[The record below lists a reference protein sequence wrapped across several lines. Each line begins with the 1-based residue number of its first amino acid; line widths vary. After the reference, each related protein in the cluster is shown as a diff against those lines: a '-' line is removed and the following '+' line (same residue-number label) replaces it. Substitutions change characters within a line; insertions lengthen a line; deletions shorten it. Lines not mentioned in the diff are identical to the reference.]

1 MPLKGFKYPDGEKV
15 SLEDVRKGKVDI
27 EKMGVA
33 LPTLLYMS
41 HQRDPNRK
49 PSTTELL
56 IGTCQAYL
64 QRTEDYYVDPQ
75 ENAFALAGT
84 IHHSKLEGSAS
95 DDMLAELPLEHMDI
109 TGIVD
114 LYDVK
119 NKILIDYKNT
129 GSYKASQ
136 ILGMQSFESEHET
149 EVYKRNGRWGRAG
162 TPKKIKKFYS
172 DPATADF
179 GDWSWQINFYRL
191 LLENNG
197 YPVKKMYVQLTVR
210 DGGVQV
216 ATSRGIYKNIYLVE
230 VPHINYEILKDRF
243 IEKRDS
249 LLESL
254 EKREIPEMCT
264 EEETWGGRKCKSY
277 CSVRTVCPYVEKIE
291 DE

>member
-1 MPLKGFKYPDGEKV
+1 MPLKGFKYPDGETV
-15 SLEDVRKGKVDI
+15 SLEDVREGKVDI
-27 EKMGVA
+27 ERMGIA

-41 HQRDPNRK
+41 HQRDPYRK

-64 QRTEDYYVDPQ
+64 QRTEDYYIDPQ

-84 IHHSKLEGSAS
+84 IHHSKLEDSAS
-95 DDMLAELPLEHMDI
+95 TDMEAELQLEHMGI

-129 GSYKASQ
+129 GSYKASK
-136 ILGMQSFESEHET
+136 ILGMQSYEGEHPT
-149 EVYKRNGRWGRAG
+149 EVYKRSGRWGKVG
-162 TPKKIKKFYS
+162 TPKKIKKFYT

-191 LLENNG
+191 LLENGG
-197 YPVKKMYVQLTVR
+197 YPVEKMYVQLTIR
-210 DGGVQV
+210 DGGVQI
-216 ATSRGIYKNIYLVE
+216 ATSRGIDKNIYLVE
-230 VPHINYEILKDRF
+230 VPYINDEVLKESF

-254 EKREIPEMCT
+254 SEEKTPEMCT
-264 EEETWGGRKCKSY
+264 PEETWDGRKCESY
-277 CSVRTVCPYVEKIE
+277 CPVRTVCPYVGE
-291 DE
+291 